1 MWRKLVDDLV
11 KIFNEDAFINLVIK
25 ERVESLKEEEKKLY
39 TKILYGVVENKKWL
53 DYLLK
58 PYTTGKRFKPIYKNT
73 LRVGVY
79 AISYLNVADHHIVN
93 SLVEMIK
100 KKDFKGSKA
109 INSILRNYIKDNRF
123 EKASE
128 EINKLDT
135 IQKETIIYNIEEDIL
150 KLIKTDYPNDYHD
163 ILKNETEYFN
173 NYRINYL
180 LTNDDEVINYL
191 DSNNIEYNKNDEQ
204 IITKANL
211 IQTDIFNKG
220 YIILQDASSCKV
232 AKVVDP
238 LPGSDVLD
246 SCAAPGSKS
255 FHMATIMK
263 NSGSITS
270 CDIYPH
276 KVKLIEDEANRLGI
290 NIIKAKVADACNQ
303 NYNLL
308 YDYVLCDVPCSG
320 MGTMKHKPDV
330 KLRLTCDKVNEIVN
344 LQKDII
350 NNVSKYVKV
359 GGVLVYSTCTINKNE
374 NERQI
379 ECFLNNHKNYEKIY
393 EESILPSSIND
404 GFYICKLI
412 RKE

>member
-11 KIFNEDAFINLVIK
+11 KIFNEDDFINLVIK
-25 ERVESLKEEEKKLY
+25 ERVEKLKEEDKKLY

-58 PYTTGKRFKPIYKNT
+58 PYTVGKRFKPLYRNT
-73 LRVGVY
+73 LRAGVY
-79 AISYLNVADHHIVN
+79 AISYLNLADHFIVN

-109 INSILRNYIKDNRF
+109 INSILRSYIKDNRF
-123 EKASE
+123 CNAQE
-128 EINKLDT
+128 EIKKL
-135 IQKETIIYNIEEDIL
+135 KENERESIIYNIEEEVL
-150 KLIKTDYPNDYHD
+150 ELIKKDYPNDYYN
-163 ILKNETEYFN
+163 ILKNEVEFFN

-180 LTNDDEVINYL
+180 KIDDETIETYL
-191 DSNNIEYNKNDEQ
+191 NSNGIEFIKQDEQ

-211 IQTDIFNKG
+211 IKTPIFEDG
-220 YIILQDASSCKV
+220 LILFQDSSSCKV
-232 AKVVDP
+232 AKVVNP
-238 LPGSDVLD
+238 ISGSKVLD

-255 FHMATIMK
+255 FHMATIM
-263 NSGSITS
+263 NNCGSITS

-276 KVKLIEDEANRLGI
+276 KIKLIDEEANRLGI
-290 NIIKAKVADACNQ
+290 NIINSKVCDAR
-303 NYNLL
+303 NYDYQDI

-330 KLRLTCDKVNEIVN
+330 KLRLTCDKIKEIAQ
-344 LQKDII
+344 LQKDIL
-350 NNVSKYVKV
+350 NNVANYVKV

-379 ECFLNNHKNYEKIY
+379 EIFLENHKNYNKIY
-393 EESILPSSIND
+393 EESILPTNMND

-412 RKE
+412 REE